1 MRTKIPTGRAEVI
14 LFESDMSCC
23 ICRVPGKSLQLHH
36 LNGDPNNH
44 DSTNIAVLCHD
55 HHSQATSTPG
65 LGRGLSEGVIRRYR
79 DEWLAMVRTRRR
91 LPTPS
96 RRTLQD
102 RRVLYEMMLEA
113 LACHEI
119 RKVRHALRLEEWDQS
134 VELLRSLYV
143 FTDWSYG
150 YEVRSEI
157 LYTLAI
163 MGDQTRRKMPVKVAR
178 EIEDLALAALP
189 IASLVMPSRRRPN
202 RKVQELLRSALDL
215 GFAIAYDGVK
225 YLRDI
230 AVTAAGTRI
239 LFIVLRFAHLNSLSK
254 LKSEVLEEFAR
265 LQEEA
270 DRVDFQD
277 ARHWLE
283 FEKLDALALDGD
295 PLPYYPEELEAKILA
310 KS

>member
-1 MRTKIPTGRAEVI
+1 MRTKIPTGRAEAI

-23 ICRVPGKSLQLHH
+23 ICRVPGKSLELHH

-65 LGRGLSEGVIRRYR
+65 LGRSLSEGIIRRYR
-79 DEWLAMVRTRRR
+79 NEWLATVRTRRC

-96 RRTLQD
+96 KQTLQD
-102 RRVLYEMMLEA
+102 RRVLHEMLLGA
-113 LACHEI
+113 VACHEI
-119 RKVRHALRLEEWDQS
+119 RKVRHALRLEKWDQS

-163 MGDQTRRKMPVKVAR
+163 MGDHTRHKMPVKLAR
-178 EIEDLALAALP
+178 EIENLAFAALP
-189 IASLVMPSRRRPN
+189 IASLVTPSKRQPN
-202 RKVQELLRSALDL
+202 RNVQKLLRSALCL
-215 GFAIAYDGVK
+215 GFAIAHDGVK

-230 AVTAAGTRI
+230 AITAAGTRI

-254 LKSEVLEEFAR
+254 LKNEALEEFAR

-270 DRVDFQD
+270 KRVDFQD

-295 PLPYYPEELEAKILA
+295 PLPCYPEELAARISA